1 MSNVL
6 PQGIYASLPAFAFD
20 GLNTPIKDIS
30 VKIALRTKMHEFPH
44 ADGGALE
51 KLGRKP
57 VEVTG
62 KIPFHGTFSQWRGL
76 FSETLPAM
84 RELAKS
90 QKTGRLVIPH
100 FGQFDASI
108 VSWTETTRGLSGVDV
123 DVSWV
128 EDLSDNFRV
137 AALTER
143 WVRNVSDSGK
153 TFINYL
159 TDFEGSLTIQDQ
171 ALDLG
176 GGRKVGSIFSDMR
189 SLVTTIDSISDQV
202 DLYSS
207 LLTSKLTELEGLC
220 GLLDR
225 LFPPYNDPNHVR
237 DLEILHELW
246 NDTITAAQNINARL
260 PEVDTYVLPRTMSAS
275 EAARE
280 IYADAARGADVL
292 GLNVQI
298 EDPFRIPLGTQIR
311 YFRFDTAA

>member
-6 PQGIYASLPAFAFD
+6 PAGIYASLPAFSFG
-20 GLNTPIKDIS
+20 GLFTPIKDIRI
-30 VKIALRTKMHEFPH
+30 KIAGRTKMHEFPH
-44 ADGGALE
+44 AKGGALE

-57 VEVTG
+57 VEVSG
-62 KIPFHGTFSQWRGL
+62 KIPFHATFSKWQGL
-76 FSETLPAM
+76 LSETLPAM
-84 RELAKS
+84 REFALS
-90 QKTGRLVIPH
+90 QDTARLVVPH
-100 FGQFDASI
+100 FGQFDAAI
-108 VSWTETTRGLSGVDV
+108 MSWDETTRGLSGVDV